1 MSFQSASIQFSNYH
15 KGTVGLVGLAQ
26 APCYETSME
35 ATHTPEMDVFCSRID
50 GLRRPA
56 MLNLASVEPR
66 EIEGALEARFACGAA
81 FCSRFRVVPSAAKK
95 PG

>member
-1 MSFQSASIQFSNYH
+1 
-15 KGTVGLVGLAQ
+15 
-26 APCYETSME
+26 ME